1 MEGKR
6 RRWVTVARWVA
17 RIWSLV
23 PIAWALAE
31 VLSPHGG
38 EVVSVTWQEWATLT
52 LLGISV
58 VGLAVAWRWEQLGGW
73 ISLAA
78 LAVFMV
84 VFLLT
89 VERNFPAWLIFLVAI
104 GTPAVLFLV
113 CGYASK
119 TPARSL
125 ST

>member
-1 MEGKR
+1 MDEKPSK
-6 RRWVTVARWVA
+6 WITVTRWVA

-23 PIAWALAE
+23 PIAWTLAE
-31 VLSPHGG
+31 VLFPHGG
-38 EVVSVTWQEWATLT
+38 EAVNVTWQEWINLA

-58 VGLAVAWRWEQLGGW
+58 VGLAVAWRWERLGGW
-73 ISLAA
+73 ISLGA
-78 LAVFMV
+78 LSVFLV

-104 GTPAVLFLV
+104 GMPAVLFLV
-113 CGYASK
+113 SGYAAK
-119 TPARSL
+119 ATTRSL

>member
-1 MEGKR
+1 MEDKR
-6 RRWVTVARWVA
+6 KGWVTVARWVA

-23 PIAWALAE
+23 PIARALAE

-38 EVVSVTWQEWATLT
+38 EVVDVTLEEWISLA
-52 LLGISV
+52 LLGIAV

-78 LAVFMV
+78 LSVFMV

-125 ST
+125 GT

>member
-1 MEGKR
+1 
-6 RRWVTVARWVA
+6 
-17 RIWSLV
+17 
-23 PIAWALAE
+23 
-31 VLSPHGG
+31 
-38 EVVSVTWQEWATLT
+38 
-52 LLGISV
+52 V

-73 ISLAA
+73 TSLGA
-78 LAVFMV
+78 LAIFTV

-89 VERNFPAWLIFLVAI
+89 VERSFPTVLIFLVAI

-125 ST
+125 SA